1 MGEKPQNTVAPG
13 DSPRREHR
21 TKSPGRTQSSPQA
34 TRRGENT
41 EKKPTATREAYG
53 KTLLELGEK
62 RSDIVVLD
70 ADLSGSTKTSKF
82 AKVFPKRFF
91 NLGISEQDMIGTA
104 AGLALTGKVPFAS
117 TFAVFETGRAW
128 DQIRLTVCYSNINVK
143 LVATHGGITVGEDG
157 ASHQA
162 LEDIALMRVL
172 PNMTVIVPADATET
186 SSVIN
191 TIADYKGP
199 VYVRLG
205 RAKVPYV
212 MPDNYKFK
220 IGKAY
225 IFRIGKEV
233 NIIAAGI
240 MVDIAKSA
248 AQVLTNQGIDTG
260 VINMSTIKPLD
271 KESLLLIA
279 KNSKVI
285 ITAEEHSV
293 IGGLGGAVCEFLAEN
308 YPIPVRRIGI
318 KDLFGCSGSPNE
330 LLKLYNL
337 TSEDIIETTK
347 EALKK

>member
-1 MGEKPQNTVAPG
+1 MGDRLQIQDPITKITKKEPKAPR
-13 DSPRREHR
+13 DLY
-21 TKSPGRTQSSPQA
+21 
-34 TRRGENT
+34 GE
-41 EKKPTATREAYG
+41 
-53 KTLLELGEK
+53 TLLELGGK

-70 ADLSGSTKTSKF
+70 ADLSGSTKTTKF
-82 AKVFPKRFF
+82 AKAFPERFF
-91 NLGISEQDMIGTA
+91 NLGVSEQDMIGTA
-104 AGLALTGKVPFAS
+104 VGLALTGKVPFAS

-128 DQIRLTVCYSNINVK
+128 DQIRLAVCYSNINVK

-191 TIADYKGP
+191 AIVDYKGP

-212 MPDNYKFK
+212 MPGDYKFK

-225 IFRIGKEV
+225 IFHIGRDA
-233 NIIAAGI
+233 NIIATGV
-240 MVDIAKSA
+240 MVDVANSA
-248 AQVLTNQGIDTG
+248 AEILRNQGIDTG

-271 KESLLLIA
+271 KESLLQIA

-293 IGGLGGAVCEFLAEN
+293 IGGLGGAVCEFLSEN
-308 YPIPVRRIGI
+308 YPVPVRRIGI

-330 LLKLYNL
+330 LLKLYGL
-337 TSEDIIETTK
+337 TAEDIIKTTK

>member
-1 MGEKPQNTVAPG
+1 MGKDSSLVTRHSSLEK
-13 DSPRREHR
+13 
-21 TKSPGRTQSSPQA
+21 A
-34 TRRGENT
+34 TRD
-41 EKKPTATREAYG
+41 AYG
-53 KTLLELGEK
+53 EALLELGKK
-62 RSDIVVLD
+62 RPDIVVLD

-82 AKVFPKRFF
+82 AKAFPERFF
-91 NLGISEQDMIGTA
+91 NLGVSEQDMIGTA
-104 AGLALTGKVPFAS
+104 AGLALTGKIPFAS

-128 DQIRLTVCYSNINVK
+128 DQIRLTVCYSNTNVK

-162 LEDIALMRVL
+162 LEDIALMRAL

-186 SSVIN
+186 YSVIN
-191 TIADYKGP
+191 AIVDYNGP

-205 RAKVPYV
+205 RTKVPHV
-212 MPDNYKFK
+212 MPDDYKFE

-225 IFRIGKEV
+225 VFRTGKDV

-240 MVDIAKSA
+240 MVATAKSA
-248 AQVLTNQGIDTG
+248 ARTLTDQGIDTG

-271 KESLLLIA
+271 EKTLLQTA

-293 IGGLGGAVCEFLAEN
+293 IGGLGGAVCEFLSEN
-308 YPIPVRRIGI
+308 HPIPVRRIGI
-318 KDLFGCSGSPNE
+318 KDLFGCSGSPEE
-330 LLKLYNL
+330 LLKLYGI
-337 TSEDIIETTK
+337 TADDIIKATK